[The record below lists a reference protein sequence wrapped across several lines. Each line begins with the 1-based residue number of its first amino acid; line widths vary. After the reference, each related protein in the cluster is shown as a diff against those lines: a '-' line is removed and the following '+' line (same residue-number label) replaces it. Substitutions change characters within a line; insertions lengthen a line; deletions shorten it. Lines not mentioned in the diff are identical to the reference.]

1 MDFDFA
7 PGRRTLSTSFV
18 KKGNCTILMDR
29 NYTKKALFNRKGV
42 ININTSSQGLSNS
55 DIIIINEN
63 LTQWN
68 NKIAYSFNMKVIKML
83 YVY

>member
-1 MDFDFA
+1 
-7 PGRRTLSTSFV
+7 
-18 KKGNCTILMDR
+18 MDR

-68 NKIAYSFNMKVIKML
+68 NKIAYSFNTKVIKML
-83 YVY
+83 YM